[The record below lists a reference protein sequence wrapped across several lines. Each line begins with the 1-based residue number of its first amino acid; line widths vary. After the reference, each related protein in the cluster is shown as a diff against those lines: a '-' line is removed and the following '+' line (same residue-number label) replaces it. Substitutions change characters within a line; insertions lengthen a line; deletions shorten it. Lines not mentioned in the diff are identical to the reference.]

1 MTRGAGP
8 ARRLWSVTS
17 ARLHSILYVDC
28 MRHLLPGE
36 TLVFDQEADDSR
48 LVNASDEEIATRYT
62 SGEYRIVTEQAR
74 TALPELP
81 GILKSERY
89 VLRPDFQRRHRW
101 DEGRQSR
108 LIESFI
114 MNVPVPPI
122 FLYEFQYSRYEV
134 MDGLQ
139 RLTALDLFYKDEL
152 VLTEL
157 EYWKELEGRTY
168 SRLPLQLKQ
177 AIDRRY
183 MSSIILLYET
193 AGDPTNAQGLKELVF
208 ERINSGGVRLTA
220 QESRNALSSGPL
232 NEAVQKLARDVYFC
246 RAWGI
251 PEPDQAELMGG
262 QPRKEVR
269 EDPRYQSMEDAE
281 MVLRF
286 FAHRQRGDAGVA
298 RRLKLYLDTFWV
310 RANSTFTPE
319 LMYKLSALFHD
330 TSRLVYE
337 VLGEAAFYV
346 RRDRAGGRGWVP
358 RPTLLAY
365 DAVMSA
371 FSQHV
376 EDGERLIQRREEVQR
391 ALEQLYDDHAAEFDG
406 RRTDPRDVQAR
417 DELIRKVLSETIDA
431 S

>member
-1 MTRGAGP
+1 MRKLFSGEALAFDP
-8 ARRLWSVTS
+8 PIDDLYSQS
-17 ARLHSILYVDC
+17 A
-28 MRHLLPGE
+28 
-36 TLVFDQEADDSR
+36 T
-48 LVNASDEEIATRYT
+48 DEEIATRYT

-122 FLYEFQYSRYEV
+122 FLYEFEYSRYEV

-139 RLTALDLFYKDEL
+139 RLTALDKFYKDEL
-152 VLTEL
+152 TLTDL
-157 EYWKELEGRTY
+157 EYWKEIEGRTY
-168 SRLPLQLKQ
+168 SGLPLQLKQ

-193 AGDPTNAQGLKELVF
+193 AGDPANAQGLKELVF

-232 NEAVQKLARDVYFC
+232 NDAVQKLARDVYFC

-251 PEPDQAELMGG
+251 PEPDEVELQGG
-262 QPRKEVR
+262 EPRREVR

-286 FAHRQRGDAGVA
+286 LAHRQRGDAGVA
-298 RRLKLYLDTFWV
+298 RRLKLYLDQFWLQ
-310 RANSTFTPE
+310 ANASFSPE
-319 LMYKLSALFHD
+319 LMKQLSDLFHQ
-330 TSRLVYE
+330 TCKLVYE

-346 RRDRAGGRGWVP
+346 RRDRSGGRGWVP

-376 EDGERLIQRREEVQR
+376 QDGDRLIANRERVQSG
-391 ALEQLYDDHAAEFDG
+391 LEKLYDDHAAEFDG

-417 DELIRKVLSETIDA
+417 DELIRRVLSAAIGE